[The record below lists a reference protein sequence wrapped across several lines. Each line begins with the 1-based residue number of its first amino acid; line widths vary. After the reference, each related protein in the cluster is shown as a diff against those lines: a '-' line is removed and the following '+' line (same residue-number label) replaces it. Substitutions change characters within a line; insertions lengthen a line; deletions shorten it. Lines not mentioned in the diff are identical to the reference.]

1 MIPVPNLDDRTFAD
15 LVAQARER
23 VQRSCPQWTDLSV
36 HDPGAA
42 LLEAFAYLTEVML
55 YRLNRL
61 PEKAYLE
68 FLNLLGVT
76 RHPPAAAWV
85 ELTFTRAGENKD
97 ERIVIPA
104 GTKVAAARGSDPNPV
119 VFTTTA
125 HTSIPAGETET
136 KVRAFHCELVEGELL
151 GVGTGL
157 PGQVLRAQRA
167 PLVTT
172 GEPLEVMLG
181 VETREHAENA
191 REFGGKTFEIWK
203 PVETFAGLSAVD
215 KAYLLDRSEGL
226 ITFAPGGEVPCAVPD
241 AHREI
246 RLWYRIGGGDAG
258 NVAAN
263 TLTALRDPI
272 TGVKV
277 SNTDPA
283 RGGRSIEPVD
293 AAARRGPYELFT
305 LHRAVTARDFELLA
319 TSGSPGIARAKAFT
333 RASMWSFAKPGEV
346 EVTIVPYVSDA
357 ARPGWRLPRETLEE
371 RQLDEVRLACRD
383 DLDARRALGT
393 SVTTSWAR
401 YKAVAVKGRVVV
413 GRQEDPDAVRQRIH
427 DRLYQ
432 AVSPLPTPETAEG
445 WAFGQPL
452 RASNV
457 YRILEQA
464 EPGVRYVEDV
474 HFVLDHAPDSEVR
487 TVAADRFQPGTWYVG
502 GGERLFRSTN
512 DGQGWELV
520 ASFPEEKLRIV
531 LPAPSADRPGVVAR
545 PGLVAALTN
554 SEEGGSSVYVSGD
567 IGETWR
573 KVAELEATV
582 LDAAWIDREE
592 AVSILLATDVGLYE
606 LSLMEGAVP
615 LQIIVDSKD
624 PDRGFYSVRAFVS
637 ERGAW
642 AVALASQGSYGVY
655 LSTTAGRQG
664 SRDGGSAGG
673 VGNGS
678 FVHVGLSGVD
688 TRTLA
693 VQMAGP
699 DTTLWVGTGSAD
711 PNKPGK
717 GCQRARLFEADV
729 RWQDLSAGWTGGTCW
744 DMDFHGTKALA
755 ASQSAGVLT
764 LDTTAA
770 SPSWETPSVNCGL
783 PLRDRT
789 RFVPVLAIAC
799 HAQIFSGGTQG
810 IHRRST
816 ETQWKSAAG
825 TDLAQLVTIPPT
837 WLLVSGAH
845 DIEVVSE
852 DAQ

>member
-76 RHPPAAAWV
+76 RRPPAAAWV
-85 ELTFTRAGENKD
+85 ELTFTRVSSD
-97 ERIVIPA
+97 ERILIPA
-104 GTKVAAARGSDPNPV
+104 GTKVAAARGSDPQPV

-136 KVRAFHCELVEGELL
+136 RVRAFHCELVEGELL
-151 GVGTGL
+151 GKGTGL
-157 PGQVLRAQRA
+157 PGQVYQAQRA
-167 PLVTT
+167 PMVTT

-181 VETREHAENA
+181 IETVANDEPADA

-203 PVETFAGLSAVD
+203 QVETFAGLSDVD
-215 KAYLLDRSEGL
+215 RAYLLDRSEGL
-226 ITFAPGGEVPCAVPD
+226 VTFAPGGEVPCAVPG

-272 TGVKV
+272 ANVKV
-277 SNTDPA
+277 SNPDAA

-293 AAARRGPYELFT
+293 DAARRGPYELFT

-346 EVTIVPYVSDA
+346 EVTIVPYVPDS
-357 ARPGWRLPRETLEE
+357 ARPGWRLPRETLED

-401 YKAVAVKGRVVV
+401 FKAVAVKGRVVV
-413 GRQEDPDAVRQRIH
+413 GRQEDLESVRQRIH

-432 AVSPLPTPETAEG
+432 AISPLPTPGTAEG

-474 HFVLDHAPDSEVR
+474 HFVLDHAPDSDIR
-487 TVAADRFQPGTWYVG
+487 TVAADRFQPGTWYA
-502 GGERLFRSTN
+502 GGEQRLFRSTN
-512 DGQGWELV
+512 DGQGWEQV

-545 PGLVAALTN
+545 PGLVAAFTN
-554 SEEGGSSVYVSGD
+554 SEEGGSSVHVSAD

-582 LDAAWIDREE
+582 LDASWIDREE

-606 LSLMEGAVP
+606 LSLMDGAVP
-615 LQIIVDSKD
+615 LQIIVDNKD

-637 ERGAW
+637 ERGVW

-655 LSTTAGRQG
+655 LSTAGGRQ
-664 SRDGGSAGG
+664 
-673 VGNGS
+673 GS

-693 VQMAGP
+693 VQMVGP

-729 RWQDLSAGWTGGTCW
+729 RWQDLSSGWTGGTCW
-744 DMDFHGTKALA
+744 DMDFNGTTALA
-755 ASQSAGVLT
+755 ASQSAGVLS
-764 LDTTAA
+764 LDTAA
-770 SPSWETPSVNCGL
+770 AGPSWETPSVNCGL

-789 RFVPVLAIAC
+789 RFIPVLAIAC
-799 HAQIFSGGTQG
+799 HGQIFSGGIKG
-810 IHRRST
+810 IQRRASQ
-816 ETQWKSAAG
+816 TQWKSAAG

-837 WLLVSGAH
+837 WLLVSGTH

-852 DAQ
+852 DA